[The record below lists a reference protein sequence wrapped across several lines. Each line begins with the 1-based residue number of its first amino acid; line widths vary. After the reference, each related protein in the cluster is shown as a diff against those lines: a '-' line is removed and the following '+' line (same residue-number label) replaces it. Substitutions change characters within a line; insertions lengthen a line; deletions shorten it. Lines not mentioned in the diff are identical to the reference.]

1 MPKRSPAEQLD
12 RAITE
17 LLAPDK
23 RMSAAQQR
31 RTTRVAERPRAEVTK
46 LIAVAEA
53 LRNLPRPEFRARLRV
68 ALATDFETDFERR
81 TTVSEATVRVEESPK
96 FRRANFP
103 NIAPYFLVKD
113 APKFIDFLV
122 GAFDGVERVRVPRP
136 DATVLHAEVAI
147 GNSVIE
153 MGDANEQYP
162 ARAMSTH
169 LYVPDADATYARAL
183 RAGATGVYA
192 PTDEH
197 PSGDRWG
204 EATDPFGNTWY
215 IAARRGPQPGPEGFL
230 TVQPY
235 LHLRGAHEFIPFVEA
250 AFGAHATGMHKSP
263 DGLVRHATI
272 ELAGAT
278 FEVDEADGGIAATE
292 SYLHVYVPDTD
303 AVYAQAVAAGATGV
317 HSPYTAPYGDRAASV
332 SDSFGNTWFLAT
344 FLGEPPLKHA

>member
-1 MPKRSPAEQLD
+1 MPKRSLAVQLD
-12 RAITE
+12 DAVQAMLVSLRLRPEKAPDRK
-17 LLAPDK
+17 LAPLLEIA
-23 RMSAAQQR
+23 RELRLLPRQEFRATLRSHLQR
-31 RTTRVAERPRAEVTK
+31 RTTMNEAVGVSRAEEP
-46 LIAVAEA
+46 A
-53 LRNLPRPEFRARLRV
+53 
-68 ALATDFETDFERR
+68 
-81 TTVSEATVRVEESPK
+81 K
-96 FRRANFP
+96 FRRPNFP

-122 GAFDGVERVRVPRP
+122 AAFAGTERIRVPRP
-136 DATVLHAEVAI
+136 DGTIMHAEVAI

-162 ARAMSTH
+162 ARAMTTH

-204 EATDPFGNTWY
+204 EARDLFGNTWY
-215 IAARRGPQPGPEGFL
+215 IATRRSQVSAPEGFL

-235 LHLRGAHEFIPFVEA
+235 LHVREAHELIPFVEA
-250 AFGAHATGMHKSP
+250 AFGARTTGLHKSP

-272 ELAGAT
+272 EIAGAT
-278 FEVDEADGGIAATE
+278 FEVDEADGGVTATE

-303 AVYAQAVAAGATGV
+303 AVYARAVAAGATGV
-317 HSPYTAPYGDRAASV
+317 NPPYTAPYRDRAATV
-332 SDSFGNTWFLAT
+332 SDRFGNMWFLAT
-344 FLGEPPLKHA
+344 YLGEDVT